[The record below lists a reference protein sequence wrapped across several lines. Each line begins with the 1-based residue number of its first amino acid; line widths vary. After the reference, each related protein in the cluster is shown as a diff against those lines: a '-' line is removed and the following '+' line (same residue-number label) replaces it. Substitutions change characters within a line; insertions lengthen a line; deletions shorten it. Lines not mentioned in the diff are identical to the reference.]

1 MATTDKEITIDKY
14 RREYGKGIAKC
25 FSEVYG
31 DGYPIKSVY
40 DPDMLQEE
48 FIKGNFYPVVALND
62 RNEVIGVM
70 AIYRSSPA
78 YHKIYEAGAGIVLPE
93 YRGKNIA
100 TMLFQ
105 YLSERLSG
113 EFELEEIFGESVCNH
128 TKIQK
133 MVVHNGYL
141 ETGIEIDLMPFEAYT
156 REASSSGRV
165 STTIHF
171 LCLKDKP
178 QDIFVP
184 EVYTKE
190 LEFLYLDSK
199 RKRTLIP
206 SKADIPSGSVT
217 TGNHSFFEFARVNRL
232 TITTIGEDIGSFI
245 ENVEKRLLV
254 KGMYVSQVFLRLDCS
269 WIGRA
274 IDVLRTKGYFLGG
287 TLPRWFDADGIFM
300 QKIYGKPNWD
310 GINLYSSRA
319 KKILTFI
326 RADWERTQH

>member
-113 EFELEEIFGESVCNH
+113 EVELEEIFGESVCNH

-133 MVVHNGYL
+133 MVVHNGHI

-206 SKADIPSGSVT
+206 SKADIPSDSIT

-245 ENVEKRLLV
+245 ENVEKRLIV
-254 KGMYVSQVFLRLDCS
+254 KGMYVSQVF
-269 WIGRA
+269 
-274 IDVLRTKGYFLGG
+274 
-287 TLPRWFDADGIFM
+287 
-300 QKIYGKPNWD
+300 
-310 GINLYSSRA
+310 
-319 KKILTFI
+319 
-326 RADWERTQH
+326 

>member
-1 MATTDKEITIDKY
+1 MLKEQGITIDKY

-31 DGYPIKSVY
+31 DGYPVKSVY
-40 DPDMLQEE
+40 NPDMLQEE
-48 FIKGNFYPVVALND
+48 FNKGNFYPVVALNERD
-62 RNEVIGVM
+62 EVIGVM
-70 AIYRSSPA
+70 AVYRSSPV
-78 YHKIYEAGAGIVLPE
+78 YDKIYEAGAGIVLPA

-100 TMLFQ
+100 TMLFK
-105 YLSERLSG
+105 YLSEKLPG
-113 EFELEEIFGESVCNH
+113 EVELEEIFGESVCNH

-133 MVVHNGYL
+133 MVVQNGYL

-156 REASSSGRV
+156 KEASSQGRV
-165 STTIHF
+165 STTILF
-171 LCLKDKP
+171 LCLKDKA
-178 QDIFVP
+178 QDVFFP

-190 LEFLYLDSK
+190 LEFLYLNSK

-217 TGNHSFFEFARVNRL
+217 KGNHNFFEFARVNRL

-245 ENVEKRLLV
+245 DSVEKGLLA
-254 KGMYVSQVFLRLDCS
+254 KGVYVSQVFLRLDCP
-269 WIGRA
+269 WIGMA
-274 IDVLRTKGYFLGG
+274 IDVLRKKGYFLGG

-300 QKIYGKPNWD
+300 QKIYRKPNWE

-319 KKILTFI
+319 KEILCFI